1 MLRQLAKLSP
11 EQVLLFVGMLIFTGI
26 WIVVKNRTP
35 GDTQFLEGIVTGFS
49 AAFFAVMRP
58 HTPAPPGTTQTTVS
72 TVEVPPENASN

>member
-35 GDTQFLEGIVTGFS
+35 RRYTI
-49 AAFFAVMRP
+49 A
-58 HTPAPPGTTQTTVS
+58 
-72 TVEVPPENASN
+72 